1 MAMLA
6 CMHHVS
12 WLKQV
17 ANGKHQ
23 CTYCKAVVAKKDLT
37 PKIEELGA
45 DFLARWDAHEKTG
58 PAPVAPPVAAKPA
71 AAAPAKPAAPAAT
84 PAAAPVAAAAP
95 SKPATPAAAA
105 APAATP
111 AAAAP
116 AAAAPPATKP

>member
-6 CMHHVS
+6 CTHHVA

-23 CTYCKAVVAKKDLT
+23 CTYCKAVVAKKDLN

-58 PAPVAPPVAAKPA
+58 PAPVAPPPAAKPA
-71 AAAPAKPAAPAAT
+71 AAVAAPAKAAAAAAAAVTAPTATPAAPASAPT
-84 PAAAPVAAAAP
+84 PDAAV
-95 SKPATPAAAA
+95 KT
-105 APAATP
+105 
-111 AAAAP
+111 
-116 AAAAPPATKP
+116 